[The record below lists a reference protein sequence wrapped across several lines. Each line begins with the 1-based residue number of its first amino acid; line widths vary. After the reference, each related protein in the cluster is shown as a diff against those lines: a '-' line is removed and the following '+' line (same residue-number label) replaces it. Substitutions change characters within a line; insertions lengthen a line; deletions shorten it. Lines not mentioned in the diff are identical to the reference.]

1 MLEFVIGLIIGT
13 LLNAIWYF
21 KFRDLSLRTLYSR
34 IPLLTFFEHY
44 HWSSILYILGFRL
57 GLPVLVGV
65 ATVFLLDEGIV
76 QEEKFALGSGHFVES
91 LLLELLIIVVWLL
104 AEFVLKLI
112 FPAV

>member
-1 MLEFVIGLIIGT
+1 MLEFVIGLIVGVIA
-13 LLNAIWYF
+13 NSIWYSWF
-21 KFRDLSLRTLYSR
+21 KDYSAGLRER
-34 IPLLTFFEHY
+34 ISFMKVWEHY
-44 HWSSILYILGFRL
+44 HHSTILYILGFRL

-65 ATVFLLDEGIV
+65 ATVFLLDEGIA
-76 QEEKFALGSGHFVES
+76 QEDKFALGSGHFVES